1 MSRSLKKAIQEQ
13 KLELERLQAEKTL
26 DRSPMAKVDVN
37 SPLAQAVVGMR
48 RSGKSVVCRK
58 AMTDSDVAF
67 GYVDFDDE
75 VLAKIDASELDDVLQ
90 VVYEVYGN
98 VDNFLFDEIQNVEG
112 WHLFVNRL
120 LRGGK
125 HVVITGSN
133 ARLLTGDLATHLTG
147 RHIPIAVFPFS
158 YAEYCAWNGVE
169 SEVAWRKYFFNGGL
183 PETFA
188 LSDQRGYVSALY
200 NSILS
205 KDILGRRKVRNAQR
219 FIDAAYVLMQQF
231 AREVSY
237 DALARKAGVSS
248 AHTMQTYMGYLVES
262 YLVSLVRRYST
273 KPAER
278 IRNEKL
284 YVTDPA
290 FISYF
295 TGVLGSD
302 EELGWRLENIVYLEL
317 LRRRE
322 DDDAEICYYKDQTSD
337 IDFCRVRHGKIVQ
350 FIQVAYTIDGVKTR
364 KREVESLFPVAR
376 KTGCSSL
383 LLVTDHDQETISSDG
398 LVVEVVPARKWL
410 LANPNQPTNE
420 PTNQLPTTNQPTT

>member
-1 MSRSLKKAIQEQ
+1 MSLRGFNRRKCLKGHQWA
-13 KLELERLQAEKTL
+13 
-26 DRSPMAKVDVN
+26 DVE
-37 SPLAQAVVGMR
+37 SRLAQAIVGMR

-58 AMTDSDVAF
+58 AMGDSGVAY
-67 GYVDFDDE
+67 GYVDFDDKA
-75 VLAKIDASELDDVLQ
+75 LAKITADELDDVLRA
-90 VVYEVYGN
+90 VYDVYGE
-98 VDNFLFDEIQNVEG
+98 VDHFLFDEIQNVDG

-120 LRGGK
+120 LRIGK

-147 RHIPIAVFPFS
+147 RHIPISVFPFS
-158 YAEYCAWNGVE
+158 YAEYCSWIG
-169 SEVAWRKYFFNGGL
+169 SETEEGWKRYFFDGGL

-188 LSDQRGYVSALY
+188 LTDQRGYVSALY

-205 KDILGRRKVRNAQR
+205 RDILGRRKVRNAQR
-219 FIDAAYVLMQQF
+219 FIDAVYVLMQQF
-231 AREVSY
+231 AREISY
-237 DALARKAGVSS
+237 DNLAQKAGISS

-284 YVTDPA
+284 YVSDSS

-317 LRRRE
+317 LRRRA
-322 DDDAEICYYKDQTSD
+322 DDDAEIYYYKDQVND
-337 IDFCRVRHGKIVQ
+337 IDFCIVRHGKITQ
-350 FIQVAYTIDGVKTR
+350 LIQVAYTIEGQKTR
-364 KREVESLFPVAR
+364 KREIAPLFSVAK
-376 KTGCSSL
+376 KTGCVNL
-383 LLVTDHDQETISSDG
+383 LLVTDHDRETISQG
-398 LVVEVVPARKWL
+398 NLTVEVVPAREWL
-410 LANPNQPTNE
+410 RAM
-420 PTNQLPTTNQPTT
+420 

>member
-1 MSRSLKKAIQEQ
+1 MSRNLKKAIQEQ
-13 KLELERLQAEKTL
+13 KLELERLLAEKML
-26 DRSPMAKVDVN
+26 ERSPMKKVEVN

-58 AMTDSDVAF
+58 AMKDSTIAF

-75 VLAKIDASELDDVLQ
+75 VLAKIDAAELDDVLQ
-90 VVYEVYGN
+90 IVYDVYGN
-98 VDNFLFDEIQNVEG
+98 VSHFLFDEIQNVEG

-133 ARLLTGDLATHLTG
+133 ARLLTDDLATHLTG
-147 RHIPIAVFPFS
+147 RHIPLSVFPFS
-158 YAEYCAWNGVE
+158 YAEYCAWNGGDSYE
-169 SEVAWRKYFFNGGL
+169 AWKKYFFDGGL

-231 AREVSY
+231 SREVSY
-237 DALARKAGVSS
+237 DALAQKAGVSS

-262 YLVSLVRRYST
+262 YLVSLVRRYSA
-273 KPAER
+273 KPVER

-284 YVTDPA
+284 YVADPA

-317 LRRRE
+317 LRRRA
-322 DDDAEICYYKDQTSD
+322 DDDAEIFYYKDQTCD

-350 FIQVAYTIDGVKTR
+350 FVQVAYTIGGDKTR
-364 KREVESLFPVAR
+364 KREIEPLFSVAR
-376 KTGCSSL
+376 KTGCTNL
-383 LLVTDHDQETISSDG
+383 LIVTDHERETISEG
-398 LVVEVVPARKWL
+398 GFVVEVVPAREWL
-410 LANPNQPTNE
+410 LGKIGKE
-420 PTNQLPTTNQPTT
+420 L

>member
-1 MSRSLKKAIQEQ
+1 MGRDLKKAIREQ
-13 KLELERLQAEKTL
+13 KLELERLLAEKML
-26 DRSPMAKVDVN
+26 DREPMDKVDVT
-37 SPLAQAVVGMR
+37 SRLAQAIVGMR
-48 RSGKSVVCRK
+48 RSGKSVVCRT
-58 AMTDSDVAF
+58 AMRHSGVAY

-90 VVYEVYGN
+90 AVYEVYGN
-98 VDNFLFDEIQNVEG
+98 VDHFLFDEIQNVEG

-133 ARLLTGDLATHLTG
+133 ARLLTVDLATHLTG

-158 YAEYCAWNGVE
+158 YAEYCAWIGHE
-169 SEVAWRKYFFNGGL
+169 TEDDWKKYFFNGGL

-188 LSDQRGYVSALY
+188 LADQRGYVSALY

-205 KDILGRRKVRNAQR
+205 RDILGRRKVRNAQR

-231 AREVSY
+231 SREISY
-237 DALARKAGVSS
+237 DRLAQKAGVSS
-248 AHTMQTYMGYLVES
+248 AHTMQTYMGYLAEAF
-262 YLVSLVRRYST
+262 LVSLVRRYSA

-284 YVTDPA
+284 YVCDPV

-317 LRRRE
+317 LRRRT
-322 DDDAEICYYKDQTSD
+322 DDDVEIYYYKDQTSD
-337 IDFCRVRHGKIVQ
+337 IDFCCVRHGKIVQ
-350 FIQVAYTIDGVKTR
+350 LIQVAYTIEGLKTR
-364 KREVESLFPVAR
+364 RREVAPLFSAAR
-376 KTGCSSL
+376 KTGCGNL
-383 LLVTDHDQETISSDG
+383 LLVTDHERETISQDG
-398 LVVEVVPARKWL
+398 FTIEVMPAREWL
-410 LANPNQPTNE
+410 LTNRQSE
-420 PTNQLPTTNQPTT
+420 RMQKNEQTN

>member
-1 MSRSLKKAIQEQ
+1 MSRSLKKTVQEQ

-26 DRSPMAKVDVN
+26 ERSPMRKIHVN

-48 RSGKSVVCRK
+48 RSGKSVACRK
-58 AMTDSDVAF
+58 AMTDSAVAF

-75 VLAKIDASELDDVLQ
+75 MLAKIDASELDDVLQ
-90 VVYEVYGN
+90 AVYDVYGN

-125 HVVITGSN
+125 HIVITGSN
-133 ARLLTGDLATHLTG
+133 ARLLTDDLATHLTG
-147 RHIPIAVFPFS
+147 RHIPISVFPFS
-158 YAEYCAWNGVE
+158 YAEYCAWNSGD
-169 SEVAWRKYFFNGGL
+169 SEDAWRKYFFDGGL
-183 PETFA
+183 PETF
-188 LSDQRGYVSALY
+188 SMPDQRGYVSALY

-205 KDILGRRKVRNAQR
+205 KDILGRRRVRNAQR
-219 FIDAAYVLMQQF
+219 FVDAAYVLMQQF

-237 DALARKAGVSS
+237 DALARKAGVAS
-248 AHTMQTYMGYLVES
+248 AHTMQTYVGYLVES

-295 TGVLGSD
+295 TGILGSD

-322 DDDAEICYYKDQTSD
+322 DDDAEIYYYKDQTGD

-350 FIQVAYTIDGVKTR
+350 LIQVAYTIDGVKTR
-364 KREVESLFPVAR
+364 KREVDPLFSVAK
-376 KTGCSSL
+376 KTGCQSL
-383 LLVTDHDQETISSDG
+383 LIVTDHARETISAG
-398 LVVEVVPARKWL
+398 GFVVEVVPAREWL
-410 LANPNQPTNE
+410 LG
-420 PTNQLPTTNQPTT
+420 

>member
-1 MSRSLKKAIQEQ
+1 MARNLIKVIQEQ
-13 KLELERLQAEKTL
+13 KLELERLQAEKML
-26 DRSPMAKVDVN
+26 ERSSMKKVDVN
-37 SPLAQAVVGMR
+37 SSLAQAVVGMR
-48 RSGKSVVCRK
+48 RSGKSVVCRR
-58 AMTDSDVAF
+58 AMKESAVDF

-75 VLAKIDASELDDVLQ
+75 VLAKIDVAELDDVLQ
-90 VVYEVYGN
+90 AVYEVYGN
-98 VDNFLFDEIQNVEG
+98 VDHFLFDEIQNVEG

-147 RHIPIAVFPFS
+147 RHIPISVFPFS
-158 YAEYCAWNGVE
+158 YAEYCSWNGGDS
-169 SEVAWRKYFFNGGL
+169 SEAWRKYFFDGGL

-219 FIDAAYVLMQQF
+219 FVDAAYVLMQQF
-231 AREVSY
+231 SREVSY
-237 DALARKAGVSS
+237 DALAKKAGVSS

-278 IRNEKL
+278 IRSEKL

-317 LRRRE
+317 QRRRA
-322 DDDAEICYYKDQTSD
+322 DDDAEIYYYKDQTHD

-350 FIQVAYTIDGVKTR
+350 FVQVAYAIGGDKTR
-364 KREVESLFPVAR
+364 KREIDSLFSVAR
-376 KTGCSSL
+376 KTGCRNL
-383 LLVTDHDQETISSDG
+383 LLVTDHDQETVSADG
-398 LVVEVVPARKWL
+398 IVVDVVPARDWL
-410 LANPNQPTNE
+410 LGRAGNN
-420 PTNQLPTTNQPTT
+420 LA

>member
-1 MSRSLKKAIQEQ
+1 MSRNLKKAIQEQ
-13 KLELERLQAEKTL
+13 KLELERLLAEKML
-26 DRSPMAKVDVN
+26 ERSPMKKVEVN

-58 AMTDSDVAF
+58 AMKDSTIAF

-75 VLAKIDASELDDVLQ
+75 VLAKIDAAELDDVLQ
-90 VVYEVYGN
+90 IVYDVYGN
-98 VDNFLFDEIQNVEG
+98 VNHFLFDEIQNVEG

-133 ARLLTGDLATHLTG
+133 ARLLTDDLATHLTG
-147 RHIPIAVFPFS
+147 RHIPLSVFPFS
-158 YAEYCAWNGVE
+158 YAEYCAWNGGDSYE
-169 SEVAWRKYFFNGGL
+169 AWKKYFFDGGL

-231 AREVSY
+231 SREVSY
-237 DALARKAGVSS
+237 DALAQKAGVSS

-262 YLVSLVRRYST
+262 YLVSLVRRYSA
-273 KPAER
+273 KPVER

-284 YVTDPA
+284 YVADPA

-317 LRRRE
+317 LRRRA
-322 DDDAEICYYKDQTSD
+322 DDDAEIFYYKDQTCD

-350 FIQVAYTIDGVKTR
+350 FVQVAYTIGGDKTR
-364 KREVESLFPVAR
+364 KREIEPLFSVAR
-376 KTGCSSL
+376 KTGCTNL
-383 LLVTDHDQETISSDG
+383 LIVTDHERETISEG
-398 LVVEVVPARKWL
+398 GFVVEVVPAREWL
-410 LANPNQPTNE
+410 LGKIGKE
-420 PTNQLPTTNQPTT
+420 L

>member
-1 MSRSLKKAIQEQ
+1 MSRNLKKAIQEQ
-13 KLELERLQAEKTL
+13 KLELERLLAEKML
-26 DRSPMAKVDVN
+26 ERSPMKKVEVN

-58 AMTDSDVAF
+58 AMKDSTIAF

-75 VLAKIDASELDDVLQ
+75 VLAKIDAAELDDVLQ
-90 VVYEVYGN
+90 IVYDVYGN
-98 VDNFLFDEIQNVEG
+98 VNHFLFDEIQNVEG

-133 ARLLTGDLATHLTG
+133 ARLLTDDLATHLTG
-147 RHIPIAVFPFS
+147 RHIPLSVFPFS
-158 YAEYCAWNGVE
+158 YAEYCAWNGGDSYE
-169 SEVAWRKYFFNGGL
+169 AWKKYFFDGGL

-231 AREVSY
+231 SREVSY
-237 DALARKAGVSS
+237 DALAQKAGVSS

-262 YLVSLVRRYST
+262 YLVSLVRRYSA
-273 KPAER
+273 KPVER

-284 YVTDPA
+284 YVADPA

-317 LRRRE
+317 LRRRA
-322 DDDAEICYYKDQTSD
+322 DDDAEIFYYKDQTCD

-350 FIQVAYTIDGVKTR
+350 FVQVAYTIGGDKTR
-364 KREVESLFPVAR
+364 KREVDPLFSVAR
-376 KTGCSSL
+376 KTGCQNL
-383 LLVTDHDQETISSDG
+383 LLVTDHERETLSEG
-398 LVVEVVPARKWL
+398 GFVVEVVPAREWL
-410 LANPNQPTNE
+410 LGKIGKK
-420 PTNQLPTTNQPTT
+420 L

>member
-1 MSRSLKKAIQEQ
+1 MGRSLKKAIQEQ
-13 KLELERLQAEKTL
+13 KLELERLQAEKML
-26 DRSPMAKVDVN
+26 ERAPMGKVEVN
-37 SPLAQAVVGMR
+37 SPLAQAVIGMR

-58 AMTDSDVAF
+58 AMMDSSVAY

-90 VVYEVYGN
+90 SVYEVYGN
-98 VDNFLFDEIQNVEG
+98 VDHFLFDEIQNVEG

-120 LRGGK
+120 LRAGK

-147 RHIPIAVFPFS
+147 RHVPIPVFPFS
-158 YAEYCAWNGVE
+158 YAEYCAWNGGDSE
-169 SEVAWRKYFFNGGL
+169 SAWKKYFFNGGL
-183 PETFA
+183 PETFV

-231 AREVSY
+231 SREVSY
-237 DALARKAGVSS
+237 DGLARKAGIAS

-284 YVTDPA
+284 YVSDPA

-317 LRRRE
+317 LRRRT
-322 DDDAEICYYKDQTSD
+322 DDDAEIYYYKDQTSD

-350 FIQVAYTIDGVKTR
+350 LIQVAYTIDGVKTR
-364 KREVESLFPVAR
+364 KREVDPLFSVAK
-376 KTGCSSL
+376 KTGCNDL
-383 LLVTDHDQETISSDG
+383 LLITDHDSDLISEDG
-398 LVVEVVPARKWL
+398 VSIKVVTAREWL
-410 LANPNQPTNE
+410 LG
-420 PTNQLPTTNQPTT
+420 LY

>member
-1 MSRSLKKAIQEQ
+1 MSRSLKKAILEQ
-13 KLELERLQAEKTL
+13 KLELERLLSAKTL
-26 DRSPMAKVDVN
+26 ERSPMKKVDAN
-37 SPLAQAVVGMR
+37 SSLAQAVVGMR

-58 AMTDSDVAF
+58 AMKDSDVAF

-75 VLAKIDASELDDVLQ
+75 VLAKIDASELDDVLNA
-90 VVYEVYGN
+90 VYDIYGD
-98 VDNFLFDEIQNVEG
+98 VDHFLFDEIQNVEG

-120 LRGGK
+120 LRSGK

-147 RHIPIAVFPFS
+147 RHIPISVFPFS
-158 YAEYCAWNGVE
+158 YAEYCAWNGGD
-169 SEVAWRKYFFNGGL
+169 SEEAWRQYFFNGGL

-231 AREVSY
+231 SREVSY

-284 YVTDPA
+284 YVNDPA

-317 LRRRE
+317 LRRRA
-322 DDDAEICYYKDQTSD
+322 DDDTEIYYYKDQTCD
-337 IDFCRVRHGKIVQ
+337 IDFCRVRHGNIVQ

-364 KREVESLFPVAR
+364 KREVESLLSVAKR
-376 KTGCSSL
+376 TGCRNL
-383 LLVTDHDQETISSDG
+383 LLVTDHDKEIVSEGGITI
-398 LVVEVVPARKWL
+398 EIAPAREWL
-410 LANPNQPTNE
+410 LGATNTDGNWR
-420 PTNQLPTTNQPTT
+420 PSGPITRHA

>member
-1 MSRSLKKAIQEQ
+1 MSRNLKKAIQEQ
-13 KLELERLQAEKTL
+13 KLELERLLAEKML
-26 DRSPMAKVDVN
+26 ERSPMKEVEVN

-58 AMTDSDVAF
+58 AMKDSDVAF

-75 VLAKIDASELDDVLQ
+75 VLAKIDAAELDDVLQ
-90 VVYEVYGN
+90 AVYDVYGN
-98 VDNFLFDEIQNVEG
+98 VDHFLFDEIQNVEG

-120 LRGGK
+120 LRSGK

-147 RHIPIAVFPFS
+147 RHIPISVFPFS
-158 YAEYCAWNGVE
+158 YAEYCAWNGGDSDE
-169 SEVAWRKYFFNGGL
+169 AWKKYFFDGGL

-205 KDILGRRKVRNAQR
+205 RDILGRRKVRNAQR
-219 FIDAAYVLMQQF
+219 FIDAVYVLMQQF
-231 AREVSY
+231 SREVSY

-284 YVTDPA
+284 YVADPA

-317 LRRRE
+317 LRRRT
-322 DDDAEICYYKDQTSD
+322 DDDAEIYYYRDQTND

-350 FIQVAYTIDGVKTR
+350 FVQVAYTIGGDKTR
-364 KREVESLFPVAR
+364 KREVEPLFSVAR
-376 KTGCSSL
+376 KTGCKNL
-383 LLVTDHDQETISSDG
+383 LLVTDHDRETISEG
-398 LVVEVVPARKWL
+398 GFVVEVVPAREWL
-410 LANPNQPTNE
+410 LGKIGKV
-420 PTNQLPTTNQPTT
+420 LP

>member
-1 MSRSLKKAIQEQ
+1 MGRDLKKAIREQ
-13 KLELERLQAEKTL
+13 KLELERLLAEKML
-26 DRSPMAKVDVN
+26 DRAPMDKVDVT
-37 SPLAQAVVGMR
+37 SRLAQAIVGMR
-48 RSGKSVVCRK
+48 RSGKSVVCRM
-58 AMTDSDVAF
+58 AMKNSGVVY

-98 VDNFLFDEIQNVEG
+98 VDHFLFDEIQNVEG

-133 ARLLTGDLATHLTG
+133 VRLLTGDLATHLTG
-147 RHIPIAVFPFS
+147 RHIPISVFPFS
-158 YAEYCAWNGVE
+158 YAEYCAWIGHE
-169 SEVAWRKYFFNGGL
+169 TEDDWKRYFFNGGL

-188 LSDQRGYVSALY
+188 LADQRGYVSALY

-205 KDILGRRKVRNAQR
+205 RDILGRRKVRNAQR

-231 AREVSY
+231 SREISY
-237 DALARKAGVSS
+237 DRLAQKAGVSS
-248 AHTMQTYMGYLVES
+248 AHTMQTYTGYLAEAF
-262 YLVSLVRRYST
+262 LVSLVRRYSA

-284 YVTDPA
+284 YVSDPA

-317 LRRRE
+317 LRRRT
-322 DDDAEICYYKDQTSD
+322 DDDAEIFYYKDQTSD

-350 FIQVAYTIDGVKTR
+350 FIQVAYTIEGLKTR
-364 KREVESLFPVAR
+364 RREVAPLFSAAR
-376 KTGCSSL
+376 KTGCGNL
-383 LLVTDHDQETISSDG
+383 LLVTDHERETISQDG
-398 LVVEVVPARKWL
+398 FTIEVMPAREWL
-410 LANPNQPTNE
+410 SDNNLRE
-420 PTNQLPTTNQPTT
+420 GV